1 MKIEEILKEMPY
13 LHHGEMNRKI
23 LDGSISLKTI
33 KREYNILGSINDI
46 TVLIQKDNAV
56 LIGISDKIESN
67 NRILPLLKIYF
78 KSKHILKFKNDF
90 KNLIQVDQS
99 VIMKQISNIGIM
111 TNVYYLLADSGFT
124 IVSDNTHFETAQG
137 LWKNISKNPE
147 YNVYVADIDN
157 GIFKDKNE
165 SDIIYNGHN
174 IPDYDIWT
182 MGSNYDGSYRVLIL
196 EKNRP
201 NT

>member
-1 MKIEEILKEMPY
+1 
-13 LHHGEMNRKI
+13 
-23 LDGSISLKTI
+23 
-33 KREYNILGSINDI
+33 
-46 TVLIQKDNAV
+46 
-56 LIGISDKIESN
+56 
-67 NRILPLLKIYF
+67 
-78 KSKHILKFKNDF
+78 
-90 KNLIQVDQS
+90 
-99 VIMKQISNIGIM
+99 MKQISNIGIM
-111 TNVYYLLADSGFT
+111 TNVYFLLADSGFT

-196 EKNRP
+196 EKNRL